1 MKAKKYCILC
11 LAVICFGVFWA
22 VSVSGI
28 SKCEQ
33 AQLKLFKVSTLYKL
47 KAVEPI
53 VVIEAEEAKL
63 IGVDKDSLQT
73 EVELMLRKAG
83 IKIDSEGDKSIEEKV
98 EIGRL
103 TISVDVREIEFAP
116 IYCINVLV
124 GLRQY
129 VTLLRYTEI
138 TIPTKVVTWPL
149 VSKPDV
155 TFAGKEAGEQIKQ
168 AVSAAITREMNNFCN
183 DYLAANPKE
192 QPVKKQDK
200 KPKDE
205 QKQ

>member
-1 MKAKKYCILC
+1 MKAKKYWIVG
-11 LAVICFGVFWA
+11 AIVICFGVFWA
-22 VSVSGI
+22 TMVLGI

-33 AQLKLFKVSTLYKL
+33 AQLELFGISTLYKL

-63 IGVDKDSLQT
+63 IGLNKDNLQT

-83 IKIDSEGDKSIEEKV
+83 IKIDSEEDKSLEECV

-103 TISVDVREIEFAP
+103 TINVDVREIEFVP
-116 IYCINVLV
+116 IYCISTRVE
-124 GLRQY
+124 LRQY
-129 VTLLRYTEI
+129 VTLLRYTETAI
-138 TIPTKVVTWPL
+138 STRAVTWPL

-155 TFAGKEAGEQIKQ
+155 TFAGKKAGVQIRQ
-168 AVSAAITREMNNFCN
+168 AVLVGLTQQMNNFCN

-192 QPVKKQDK
+192 QS
-200 KPKDE
+200 KDE